1 MMVSPRPDQALQYHH
16 FAAFVWH
23 RLWNVGVPVVF
34 HKIQEMPGS
43 SPCTKT
49 KAIGGISLLS
59 ILGKLYAR
67 VLLVHP
73 QQLAE
78 CVYPESEGSMSRPFD
93 IKSGVKQGCVL
104 APTLFEVL
112 FSPLLK
118 YTLTEVVQ
126 MHTRSEGRLYNITR
140 LRAKTKVCETIQRH
154 ALCRWHS
161 SHLTHWKGSTV
172 SDRPAK
178 TLD

>member
-1 MMVSPRPDQALQYHH
+1 MTP
-16 FAAFVWH
+16 FVKCWGAG
-23 RLWNVGVPVVF
+23 GVP
-34 HKIQEMPGS
+34 QD
-43 SPCTKT
+43 TRD
-49 KAIGGISLLS
+49 AS
-59 ILGKLYAR
+59 IFTLYKNKGDRSIVGKLYAR
-67 VLLVHP
+67 VLLVHR

-118 YTLTEVVQ
+118 YTLNEVVQ

-140 LRAKTKVCETIQRH
+140 LRAKTKECETIQRH
-154 ALCRWHS
+154 ALCR
-161 SHLTHWKGSTV
+161 
-172 SDRPAK
+172 
-178 TLD
+178 